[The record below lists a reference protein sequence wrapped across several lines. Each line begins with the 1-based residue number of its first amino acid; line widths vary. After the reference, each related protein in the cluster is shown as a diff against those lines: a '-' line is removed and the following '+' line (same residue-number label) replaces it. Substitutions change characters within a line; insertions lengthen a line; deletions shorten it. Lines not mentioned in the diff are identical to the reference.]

1 MAECVSGDNLTVL
14 VMDSRES
21 KVLLDAL
28 LHLYEDDDKYLIVTS
43 DGDRVVLLRLM
54 DAIGVV

>member
-14 VMDSRES
+14 VMDGRES

-28 LHLYEDDDKYLIVTS
+28 LHLYEDDDKYLIIAS
-43 DGDRVVLLRLM
+43 DGDRSILLRLM
-54 DAIGVV
+54 DAIGAL

>member
-1 MAECVSGDNLTVL
+1 MAECVSGEVTVL
-14 VMDSRES
+14 VMDAHES

-43 DGDRVVLLRLM
+43 DGNRAVLLGLM
-54 DAIGVV
+54 DAIGAV